1 MAKAKDA
8 TGGLPEVEVPASCD
22 ALAAANEAAKVVS
35 DDVTDVTEA
44 KEVVEVN
51 GTKIVRW

>member
-8 TGGLPEVEVPASCD
+8 TGGLPEVEVPASGD